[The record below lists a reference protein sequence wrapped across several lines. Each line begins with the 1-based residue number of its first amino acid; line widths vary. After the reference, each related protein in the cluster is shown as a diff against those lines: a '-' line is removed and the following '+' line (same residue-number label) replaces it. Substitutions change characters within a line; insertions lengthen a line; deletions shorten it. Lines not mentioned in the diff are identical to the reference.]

1 MSHTSVLLRESID
14 ALKIKSNGIYVDGTL
29 GRGGHS
35 AAILAQLDGGHLY
48 AFDRDQ
54 EAIEASND
62 RLQRISDAFTLIHAN
77 FSQMKEKLEAY
88 HVNEV
93 DGILL
98 DLGVSSPQFD
108 EAQRGFSYRYDAR
121 LDMRMDQ
128 GQPLSAWEV
137 VNEWDYTALS
147 DIFYRYGDEKFARVI
162 ARAIERQ
169 RIQASINTTW
179 ELVEVIKSAL
189 PQRELRKKGHPAKR
203 VFQAIRI
210 AVNDEMGELTKV
222 LEDGIH
228 LLKPG
233 GRMCVISFHS
243 LEDRIVKHAFVGASS
258 TPQIDKRIPILAKDL
273 PQAPYRIITK
283 KAIVANETEQNENHR
298 AHSAKLRVLE
308 RI

>member
-1 MSHTSVLLRESID
+1 MTHTSVLLKESIE
-14 ALKIKSNGIYVDGTL
+14 ALQIKENGIYIDGTL

-35 AAILAQLDGGHLY
+35 AAILAQLKSGHLY

-54 EAIEASND
+54 SAISASAA
-62 RLQRISDAFTLIHAN
+62 RLSSVNEAFTLIHAN
-77 FSQMKEKLEAY
+77 FSQMKAKLEAY
-88 HVNEV
+88 HVQAV

-108 EAQRGFSYRYDAR
+108 EADRGFSYRYDAR

-128 GQPLSAWEV
+128 GQSLSALEV
-137 VNEWDYTALS
+137 VNEWDVNELS
-147 DIFYRYGDEKFARVI
+147 DIFYRYGDEKFARAI
-162 ARAIERQ
+162 ARAIEKQ
-169 RIQASINTTW
+169 RMQKPISTTW
-179 ELVEVIKSAL
+179 ELVDVIKGAL

-243 LEDRIVKHAFVGASS
+243 LEDRIVKHMFVKASS
-258 TPQIDKRIPILAKDL
+258 APSIDKRIPILAKDL
-273 PQAPYRIITK
+273 PSAPYRIITK
-283 KAIVANETEQNENHR
+283 KAITANDEEQKQNHR

>member
-1 MSHTSVLLRESID
+1 MTHTSVMLKECID
-14 ALKIKSNGIYVDGTL
+14 ALQIKENGIYIDGTL

-35 AAILAQLDGGHLY
+35 AAILAKLADGHLY
-48 AFDRDQ
+48 AFDRDR
-54 EAIEASND
+54 EAIALSEA
-62 RLQRISDAFTLIHAN
+62 RLRKISDAFTLIHAN
-77 FSQMKEKLEAY
+77 FSQMKAMMEAY
-88 HVNEV
+88 HINEV

-108 EAQRGFSYRYDAR
+108 EAQRGFSYRFDAR

-128 GQPLSAWEV
+128 GQSLSAWEV
-137 VNEWDYTALS
+137 VNQWDADQLS

-169 RIQASINTTW
+169 RKQTAINTTW
-179 ELVEVIKSAL
+179 ELVDVIKQAL

-222 LEDGIH
+222 LEDGLS

-233 GRMCVISFHS
+233 GRFCVISFHS
-243 LEDRIVKHAFVGASS
+243 LEDRIVKHTFVQVSS
-258 TPQIDKRIPILAKDL
+258 APNIDKRIPVLAKDL

-283 KAIVANETEQNENHR
+283 KAIVASMEEQNQNHR